1 MFAPSPLAGLI
12 VFIVLGCVA
21 LCGYRL
27 GMRRRRNR
35 LDAIVSLDQ
44 TNTEVN
50 RGIEELRQQLNI
62 LSSSTLGVAAR
73 VEKLA
78 GDVNTVRTRVD
89 DVEEGAAAGTF
100 TPAIKMAESGCGVE
114 DLVQNFGL
122 SLGEAELLR
131 KLHGARQSANGT
143 GSTRH

>member
-1 MFAPSPLAGLI
+1 MFAPSPLVGLI
-12 VFIVLGCVA
+12 VFVVLGCVA
-21 LCGYRL
+21 LCGYRI
-27 GMRRRRNR
+27 GVRRRRNR
-35 LDAIVSLDQ
+35 LDAIVSLDK
-44 TNTEVN
+44 TNTQVN
-50 RGIEELRQQLNI
+50 RGIEELRQQLTI

-78 GDVNTVRTRVD
+78 GDVSNVRTRVD
-89 DVEEGAAAGTF
+89 DVEEGSAVGAY

-131 KLHGARQSANGT
+131 KLHGARQSANGG

>member
-1 MFAPSPLAGLI
+1 MFSPSPLIGLI

-27 GMRRRRNR
+27 GTRRRRNR
-35 LDAIVSLDQ
+35 LDAIPSLDQ
-44 TNTEVN
+44 TTTEVN

-78 GDVNTVRTRVD
+78 GDVSSVRDRVD
-89 DVEEGAAAGTF
+89 EVEEGSAVGAY
-100 TPAIKMAESGCGVE
+100 TPAIKMAESGCRVE
-114 DLVQNFGL
+114 DLVENFGL

-131 KLHGARQSANGT
+131 KLHGARHSAGARGT
-143 GSTRH
+143 TRH

>member
-1 MFAPSPLAGLI
+1 
-12 VFIVLGCVA
+12 VFVVLGCVA
-21 LCGYRL
+21 LCGYRI
-27 GMRRRRNR
+27 GVQRRRNR
-35 LDAIVSLDQ
+35 LDAMVSLDQ
-44 TNTEVN
+44 TNTQVN

-78 GDVNTVRTRVD
+78 GDVSTVRTRVD
-89 DVEEGAAAGTF
+89 DVEEGSAVGAY
-100 TPAIKMAESGCGVE
+100 TPAIKMAESGCRVE

-131 KLHGARQSANGT
+131 KLHGARQSADGG

>member
-1 MFAPSPLAGLI
+1 MFSPSPLVGFI

-21 LCGYRL
+21 LVGYRV
-27 GMRRRRNR
+27 GVRRRRNR
-35 LDAIVSLDQ
+35 LDAIVSFGQ
-44 TNTEVN
+44 TSTEVN

-78 GDVNTVRTRVD
+78 GDVSNVRARVD
-89 DVEEGAAAGTF
+89 DVEGGSAAGAY
-100 TPAIKMAESGCGVE
+100 TPAIKMAESGCRVE
-114 DLVQNFGL
+114 DLVHNFGL

-131 KLHGARQSANGT
+131 KLHGARHGASGN

>member
-1 MFAPSPLAGLI
+1 MISPSPTVGLI
-12 VFIVLGCVA
+12 VFVVLGCVA

-44 TNTEVN
+44 VNTDVN

-78 GDVNTVRTRVD
+78 GDVNSVRNRVD
-89 DVEEGAAAGTF
+89 EVEEGAAVGAY
-100 TPAIKMAESGCGVE
+100 TPAIKMAESGCAVE
-114 DLVQNFGL
+114 DLVQHFGL

-131 KLHGARQSANGT
+131 KLHGARNTADGG

>member
-1 MFAPSPLAGLI
+1 MFAPSPLIGFI
-12 VFIVLGCVA
+12 VFVVLGCVA

-27 GMRRRRNR
+27 GTRRRHNR

-44 TNTEVN
+44 TNTQVN
-50 RGIEELRQQLNI
+50 CGIEELRQQLNI

-78 GDVNTVRTRVD
+78 GDVNSVRTRVD
-89 DVEEGAAAGTF
+89 DVEEGAAVGAY
-100 TPAIKMAESGCGVE
+100 TPAIKMAESGCRVE

-131 KLHGARQSANGT
+131 KLHGARKSANDS

>member
-1 MFAPSPLAGLI
+1 MFAPSPLVGLI
-12 VFIVLGCVA
+12 VFVVLGCVA
-21 LCGYRL
+21 LCGYRI
-27 GMRRRRNR
+27 GVRRRRNR

-44 TNTEVN
+44 TNTQVN

-78 GDVNTVRTRVD
+78 GDVSNVRTRVD
-89 DVEEGAAAGTF
+89 DVEEVSAVGAY
-100 TPAIKMAESGCGVE
+100 TPAIKMAEGGCGVE

-131 KLHGARQSANGT
+131 KLHGARQSANGG